1 MKTPGFEARFSQN
14 LAPVSQEKPQNPYH
28 AYISHL
34 FSQPYLGILG
44 NFMLIFLI
52 FALSKINYARTLLN
66 LVIKN

>member
-1 MKTPGFEARFSQN
+1 MKTQGFEARFSQN

-44 NFMLIFLI
+44 NLCLFFSFLPSQKLIMQEL
-52 FALSKINYARTLLN
+52 Y
-66 LVIKN
+66 